1 MARYIGIAVV
11 AAVVALAGCHSSA
24 TPTNELGNARAA
36 TPRARIAADRVAE
49 NLAYRAYYNRD
60 AAALA
65 TLKVQAKTKPAYLWG
80 LSVFYNKKLQH
91 FGPDY
96 GAFSTP
102 ILTKAVMGLLTPRA
116 AEHERKTFALI
127 AEHETAKQK
136 NQDRLQKTSLRLLE
150 QAAAKNDPA
159 AENDLAGEYLGE
171 ANTSMDEAEA
181 WLRATHA
188 RMIKMRP
195 KSNQAWF
202 TATRK
207 LCTNGV
213 RLAQKSLAA
222 GWPGAYTTL
231 VLFHLTP
238 KLPIDRTS
246 SAMTPTAFMLA
257 AHCYG
262 QPYPSSIPAALRNHL
277 FRKAAQLGSVQ
288 AILIEVGAE
297 VERACSGNRKPATRW
312 VRQLKKLA
320 AAGNVRAQ
328 INLKSLDTSCP

>member
-1 MARYIGIAVV
+1 MARYIGIAVMV
-11 AAVVALAGCHSSA
+11 AAVALAGCHSSA
-24 TPTNELGNARAA
+24 TPTNEQGNARAA

-65 TLKVQAKTKPAYLWG
+65 TLKVQAKTNPAYLWG
-80 LSVFYNKKLQH
+80 LSVFYKIKLQH
-91 FGPDY
+91 FGLD
-96 GAFSTP
+96 SSSP

-116 AEHERKTFALI
+116 AEHERKTDALI

-136 NQDRLQKTSLRLLE
+136 SQERFLKTRLRLLE

-159 AENDLAGEYLGE
+159 AENALAGEYWGE
-171 ANTSMDEAEA
+171 TNISMDEVEA

-188 RMIKMRP
+188 RMIKMR
-195 KSNQAWF
+195 SNQNQAWF

-231 VLFHLTP
+231 ALFHVTP
-238 KLPIDRTS
+238 KSPIDRTS

-257 AHCYG
+257 AHCDG

-277 FRKAAQLGSVQ
+277 FRKAAQLGSVR
-288 AILIEVGAE
+288 AIGIEAATE
-297 VERACSGNRKPATRW
+297 VERACSGNGKPATRW

>member
-11 AAVVALAGCHSSA
+11 AAAVALAGCHSSA
-24 TPTNELGNARAA
+24 TPTNEQGNARAA

-49 NLAYRAYYNRD
+49 NLAYRAYYNHD

-65 TLKVQAKTKPAYLWG
+65 TLNAQAKTNPAYLWG
-80 LSVFYNKKLQH
+80 LYVFYNKKLQH
-91 FGPDY
+91 FGPDS
-96 GAFSTP
+96 STP

-116 AEHERKTFALI
+116 AEHERKTDALI

-136 NQDRLQKTSLRLLE
+136 SQERFLKTRLRLLE

-159 AENDLAGEYLGE
+159 AENALAGEYWGE
-171 ANTSMDEAEA
+171 TNISMDEVEA

-188 RMIKMRP
+188 RMIKMR
-195 KSNQAWF
+195 SNQNQAWF

-231 VLFHLTP
+231 ALFHVTP
-238 KLPIDRTS
+238 KSPIDRTS

-257 AHCYG
+257 AHCDG

-277 FRKAAQLGSVQ
+277 FRKAAQLGSVR
-288 AILIEVGAE
+288 AIGIEAATE
-297 VERACSGNRKPATRW
+297 VERACSGNGKPATRW